1 MIDEHGKDFGPSSTV
16 SQDEA
21 HEVPDEKG
29 SAEDMSDPDIADEDD
44 EDTRSFRTNAWEE
57 DDTFIPSITD
67 HSLKVG
73 LKRLVAILRACLCT
87 DFLVALVD

>member
-57 DDTFIPSITD
+57 DDTFIPSINRPQSESRIEEVSRHTQ
-67 HSLKVG
+67 SLSMY
-73 LKRLVAILRACLCT
+73 
-87 DFLVALVD
+87 